1 MTGKILFVMPKSAG
15 DVLCSTSLLRS
26 IKELYPDC
34 ILHFATEKAYFD
46 ILKNNPYI
54 DKVIEYQPSMNFIFN
69 LEGRADN
76 KGEYEIAYLPF
87 INSQIMINY
96 QHNNH
101 TKIAYPI
108 TTFKDSYEYA
118 LS

>member
-1 MTGKILFVMPKSAG
+1 MTGKILFAMPRSAG
-15 DVLCSTSLLRS
+15 DVLCSTSLLCS

-34 ILHFATEKAYFD
+34 KLYFATERIHFD
-46 ILKNNPYI
+46 ILKENPYV
-54 DKVIEYQPSMNFIFN
+54 DEVIEYQDYMRNIFQ
-69 LEGRADN
+69 LEGIGDV
-76 KGEYEIAYLPF
+76 KGEYEIAYLPYL
-87 INSQIMINY
+87 NSQVIMTY
-96 QHNNH
+96 QHNNY

>member
-1 MTGKILFVMPKSAG
+1 MTDKILFVMPRSAG

-26 IKELYPDC
+26 IKELYPEC
-34 ILHFATEKAYFD
+34 TLHFTTQKTYFD
-46 ILKNNPYI
+46 ILKNNPHV
-54 DKVIEYQPSMNFIFN
+54 DEVIEYQPSMNSIFN
-69 LEGRADN
+69 SEGRAED

-87 INSQIMINY
+87 INSQLVINY